1 MRYNFNK
8 TNPITSFCY
17 IIFALII
24 TFACQNPIISTVS
37 LISAMVSYFSLHIST
52 KMIKISAVGAIII
65 TVANFVLTSRG
76 DSVLFTLFSRK
87 FTLEALFFG
96 ISSGLMFMAT
106 IVWFFV
112 FSQVFSSDKLLY
124 ILSPLTPTVALV
136 LTLILRLVPLMIK
149 RLSTIT
155 ETQKTLQIN
164 GDVGSNQ
171 KRILKQF
178 DILSTLL
185 TMSVEDCFD
194 ISSSMTA
201 RGFGTAKFTS
211 AKKYRFHK
219 ADLTLT
225 IILVLSAILYFYAI
239 FTHNI
244 AFTFYPKLVIGDFS
258 FYKILGYVGAW
269 VFFTTTIFGRRCMF
283 E

>member
-1 MRYNFNK
+1 MNYNFNK
-8 TNPITSFCY
+8 ANPITSFCY

-24 TFACQNPIISTVS
+24 TFSCQNPIISTFS
-37 LISAMVSYFSLHIST
+37 LISAIVSYFSLHLST
-52 KMIKISAVGAIII
+52 KMIKISVVSSVIIAI
-65 TVANFVLTSRG
+65 ANFVLTSRG
-76 DSVLFTLFSRK
+76 DSVLFTLFSRE
-87 FTLEALFFG
+87 FTLEALFYG

-112 FSQVFSSDKLLY
+112 FSQVFPSDKLLY

-164 GDVGSNQ
+164 CDIGTNK
-171 KRILKQF
+171 KRILRRF

-185 TMSVEDCFD
+185 MMSVEDCFD
-194 ISSSMTA
+194 ISSSMMA

-211 AKKYRFHK
+211 AKRYRFHK
-219 ADLTLT
+219 ADFILA
-225 IILVLSAILYFYAI
+225 IILIL
-239 FTHNI
+239 
-244 AFTFYPKLVIGDFS
+244 
-258 FYKILGYVGAW
+258 
-269 VFFTTTIFGRRCMF
+269 
-283 E
+283 